1 MAVFPW
7 GYSITPEKR
16 KILENRVMN
25 SGRTV
30 VFMDAAGMSDGARA
44 DPANVEKL
52 TGFKYKTKG
61 VSEKDMG
68 GWKSV
73 YGGSITDFDK
83 NSIMRLARE
92 AGVHIYTD
100 EPLPVYSNGKLVA
113 VHVKES
119 GLKKVHLPKKAGIVK
134 ELYSGKTVAENADSF
149 EYDFASPD
157 TALFEISD

>member
-30 VFMDAAGMSDGARA
+30 VFMDAAGMSDGKRA
-44 DPANVEKL
+44 DSANVEKL

-68 GWKSV
+68 SWKSV
-73 YGGSITDFDK
+73 YGESNLDFDK

-113 VHVKES
+113 VHVKE
-119 GLKKVHLPKKAGIVK
+119 GGVKKIHLPKKAGIVK
-134 ELYSGKTVAENADSF
+134 ELYSGKTVAENSESF

>member
-1 MAVFPW
+1 
-7 GYSITPEKR
+7 
-16 KILENRVMN
+16 
-25 SGRTV
+25 
-30 VFMDAAGMSDGARA
+30 
-44 DPANVEKL
+44 
-52 TGFKYKTKG
+52 
-61 VSEKDMG
+61 MG

-113 VHVKES
+113 VHVKEG

-134 ELYSGKTVAENADSF
+134 ELYSGKTVVENADSF